1 MTRIMIV
8 EDETIIAND
17 IKTRLQNMNYT
28 ITSIADTGQKAV
40 KKANEDRPDL
50 ILMDIQLKDRMD
62 GIEAS
67 QLIRSRLNIPIIFLT
82 AHADHR
88 NLERAKNTKPY
99 GYILKPFKDT
109 DLKITIEMALYTAKV
124 NALRRH
130 YENVLFHGREKYRAL
145 SEMLRLMCDN
155 VPDLIW
161 AKDLEKRYIFVN
173 KAVCRNLLNAADTDE
188 PIGKTDVFFAERE
201 KKRHPNNPQWHTFGE
216 ICRDTDAITMDAGTP
231 QRFDEY
237 GNVQGKF
244 LFLDVHKAPFL
255 DENGKII
262 GTVGSARDVTAA
274 KEMENRLKESEDR
287 LKNILQNMP
296 VMMDAFDE
304 NGVAVMWNH
313 ECEMTTGY
321 CAEEII
327 GNPKA
332 IDLLIPD
339 PSYRKKKMEE
349 LFKKDGN
356 YRNWEWE
363 ITCKDGTR
371 KIISWSNI
379 SKEYPI
385 NGLAGWGIGID
396 VTDRKATEKAVEN
409 AKKQWEETFDAITD
423 WVCIIDKNF
432 TIVRSN
438 KASQKYFGR
447 PPQDIVGKRCC
458 EIVHGTND
466 PISGCPLQKTV
477 NSRQREEFEFQTKND
492 RWWHVLVEPI
502 ESIQSNNKLT
512 VHVLRDITDTKIR
525 EQKVLISRKAEAF
538 KILAGGLAHDYNN
551 LLMAIWGNISL
562 LKDEI
567 KDAMQQELIEESEKA
582 CELAR
587 SLTHKFLSLSKSAVM
602 SKSECNIEE
611 ILNTAVRKTL
621 STPNIDLSFNYT
633 PVLPKMELDLEQ
645 MLIVF
650 QNIIVNALEAM
661 PDGGK
666 LNISTAVT
674 SPGNYSQEDIKFV
687 EISFE
692 DTGRG
697 IPESDLIKLFDPY
710 FTTKS
715 MGAQKGVGLGLAAAQ
730 AIVNRHGGNIHISSA
745 PGKGTTVIVSLPIE
759 QSSFHGKADIN
770 IYPLS
775 KTPVILM
782 MEDEISL
789 RKLCRRMLQ
798 KLNCEIITTCN
809 GNEMIESYKTAVEN
823 NVTIDLVILDQNIK
837 GGAGG
842 FEILDR
848 LKKEGFDKNAI
859 LVTGSPHESL
869 VDNLKKYGF
878 DDLISKPYTKKEF
891 ETIIR
896 KYLPV

>member
-17 IKTRLQNMNYT
+17 IKTRLQQMNYT
-28 ITSIADTGQKAV
+28 ITSIVHTGKQAV

-62 GIEAS
+62 GIEAAKH
-67 QLIRSRLNIPIIFLT
+67 IRSSLDIPIIFLT
-82 AHADHR
+82 AHDDHQ
-88 NLERAKNTKPY
+88 NLERAKTAIPY
-99 GYILKPFKDT
+99 GYVLKPFKNK
-109 DLKITIEMALYTAKV
+109 DLKNTIEMALYTAKV
-124 NALRRH
+124 NAKRKH
-130 YENVLFHGREKYRAL
+130 QENVIFQGRENYRAL
-145 SEMLRLMCDN
+145 SKMLRLICDN
-155 VPDLIW
+155 VPDMIW
-161 AKDLEKRYIFVN
+161 AKDLEKRYIFAN
-173 KAVCRNLLNAADTDE
+173 KAICRNLLNATDTDE
-188 PIGKTDVFFAERE
+188 PIGKTDMFFAERE
-201 KKRHPNNPQWHTFGE
+201 RKRHPKNPQWHNFGE
-216 ICRDTDAITMDAGTP
+216 ICRDTDAITMDAGIP
-231 QRFDEY
+231 QQFDEH

-255 DENGKII
+255 DENGKMI

-313 ECEMTTGY
+313 ECELITGY
-321 CAEEII
+321 RAEEII

-332 IDLLIPD
+332 IELLIPD
-339 PSYRKKKMEE
+339 PSYRKKMMEE
-349 LFKKDGN
+349 LFNKGGN

-385 NGLAGWGIGID
+385 NGLAGWGVGID
-396 VTDRKATEKAVEN
+396 ITERKATEKAVEN

-423 WVCIIDKNF
+423 WVCLIDKNYR
-432 TIVRSN
+432 IIRSN
-438 KASQKYFGR
+438 KASQKYFGL
-447 PPQDIVGKRCC
+447 PPQDIVGKRCY
-458 EIVHGTND
+458 EIVHGINN
-466 PISGCPLQKTV
+466 PISGCPLKKAAK
-477 NSRQREEFEFQTKND
+477 SRKREEFEFQTANN
-492 RWWHVLVEPI
+492 RWWNVLVEPI
-502 ESIQSNNKLT
+502 ESIQNNNKLT
-512 VHVLRDITDTKIR
+512 VHVVRDITDSKIR

-562 LKDEI
+562 LKDEVT
-567 KDAMQQELIEESEKA
+567 DTMQQELIEESEKA

-587 SLTHKFLSLSKSAVM
+587 SLTHKFLSLSKGAVL
-602 SKSECNIEE
+602 SKSECDIEE
-611 ILNTAVRKTL
+611 ILNTAVRSSLKTRD
-621 STPNIDLSFNYT
+621 IDLSFNYT
-633 PVLPKMELDLEQ
+633 PVLPKLELDLEQ

-650 QNIIVNALEAM
+650 QNIIVNAREAM

-666 LNISTAVT
+666 LDIRTAVAST
-674 SPGNYSQEDIKFV
+674 RNDKQRDIKFL

-697 IPESDLIKLFDPY
+697 IPESDLLKLFDPY

-745 PGKGTTVIVSLPIE
+745 PGNGTTVIVSLPIE
-759 QSSFHGKADIN
+759 QSSSHEKADIN
-770 IYPLS
+770 IFPTG
-775 KTPVILM
+775 KTPVVLM

-789 RKLCRRMLQ
+789 IKLCRRMLQ
-798 KLNCEIITTCN
+798 KLNCEVITACN
-809 GNEMIESYKTAVEN
+809 GNEMIESYQMAVEN

-837 GGAGG
+837 GCAGG
-842 FEILDR
+842 FEVLER
-848 LKKEGFDKNAI
+848 LKKEGFDNNAI
-859 LVTGSPHESL
+859 LVTGSPHDPP
-869 VDNLKKYGF
+869 VDNLKRYGF